1 MSEDYIELTCYD
13 EKDKEFKT
21 PYTLNPLF
29 KDLKDNLIKN
39 ENGCFIK
46 YFCYQYSNNKLHSK
60 KEEIARLEEK
70 EYKRLKKLL

>member
-13 EKDKEFKT
+13 EKDTEFKT
-21 PYTLNPLF
+21 PFTLNPPF
-29 KDLKDNLIKN
+29 KDLKDNLIKD
-39 ENGCFIK
+39 EKGCFIK
-46 YFCYQYSNNKLHSK
+46 YILYQHTNGKLHSK